1 MALGINKVTLLGNV
15 GHEPEIRSTQDGR
28 EFATFW
34 FATTETWR
42 DKSTGDKKENTEWHR
57 IVAFSEGLVDI
68 VRNYVKKGTKL
79 YLEGSLRTR
88 KFPDAATGQDR
99 SSTEVILQG
108 HGVLILLDNKRT
120 NKSEG
125 DFSNQSSKNERT
137 SSDSVDSE
145 LDDSVPF

>member
-120 NKSEG
+120 NKPEG
-125 DFSNQSSKNERT
+125 DFSSSQNEKSA
-137 SSDSVDSE
+137 SSNHQDADI
-145 LDDSVPF
+145 DDSVPF